1 MAAAKDG
8 RKAPARKSAAEEQ
21 LPGIEDARAAFGP
34 ALSGAL
40 ERPRAMLRALRVRPP
55 QLLHLE
61 GGEAADRV
69 ALALWWAALLNCEDP
84 EGMEPKAMAMG
95 PCLSCSS
102 CLRLGVNMHP
112 DLILLDGREGSIK
125 IDEVRGLRPILG
137 EKPHF
142 ARWRVI
148 IAAEAQSLGI
158 EAANSLLK
166 VLEDPCPDTCFVFT
180 APQRERLLPTL
191 VSRGWVVTL
200 PWPEAGRPLP
210 EELRPWEQALGR
222 FVAEGRGWLDMTSER
237 NGMDAAK
244 AQHIVLIG
252 QKALAD
258 CLAGREGGML
268 SAVFRRLPEAALM
281 QADEIFVE
289 AQDQLQAQ
297 VSPLLVLD
305 AMAARLHVLA
315 RRR

>member
-1 MAAAKDG
+1 
-8 RKAPARKSAAEEQ
+8 
-21 LPGIEDARAAFGP
+21 
-34 ALSGAL
+34 
-40 ERPRAMLRALRVRPP
+40 
-55 QLLHLE
+55 
-61 GGEAADRV
+61 
-69 ALALWWAALLNCEDP
+69 
-84 EGMEPKAMAMG
+84 MG

-125 IDEVRGLRPILG
+125 IDDVRGLRPILG

-200 PWPEAGRPLP
+200 PWPEAGRPLA

-222 FVAEGRGWLDMTSER
+222 FVSEGRGWLDMTSER
-237 NGMDAAK
+237 NGMDAAIQRVQG
-244 AQHIVLIG
+244 AG
-252 QKALAD
+252 QKRSVHCLRRPLVAAPHAPAL
-258 CLAGREGGML
+258 RT
-268 SAVFRRLPEAALM
+268 V
-281 QADEIFVE
+281 
-289 AQDQLQAQ
+289 
-297 VSPLLVLD
+297 
-305 AMAARLHVLA
+305 
-315 RRR
+315 